1 MDATLSSTEEPQNQF
16 EIKIGRFHLKLTGT
30 VPTAIAT
37 TGTFAIIGC
46 CTYALLKS
54 ENLPHLLIT
63 AIKSGSI
70 DMEVIA
76 ENEEDCKRALS
87 FFRSAELVKH
97 FNKQLEQFEHSYS
110 HDEKWKVKEILLDD
124 YKMDRVSLDY
134 LKNAKKEAL
143 VKKLDYEEH
152 LHSLKVG
159 ESILNIIV
167 NLLCDLPV

>member
-16 EIKIGRFHLKLTGT
+16 EIKIGQFHLKLTGT
-30 VPTAIAT
+30 APTAIAT
-37 TGTFAIIGC
+37 TGTFAIIAC

-54 ENLPHLLIT
+54 GNLPHLLIT

-143 VKKLDYEEH
+143 EKKHDFEEH

-159 ESILNIIV
+159 ESILNIIQ
-167 NLLCDLPV
+167 